1 MKRKN
6 MYFTALLFLL
16 SLVFLPAF
24 SYAAEYRITEQELN
38 QLESNLTQLQ
48 QLNEKSQKELSL
60 LKTELKISKTE
71 LSKVKQQ
78 SIMLQSELTVL
89 KKTSQMQTDLLQG
102 ANASLKTYASEEKKK
117 MQAIKNQ
124 RNVAYGVGAVLLYAL
139 VRK

>member
-1 MKRKN
+1 M
-6 MYFTALLFLL
+6 
-16 SLVFLPAF
+16 
-24 SYAAEYRITEQELN
+24 
-38 QLESNLTQLQ
+38 
-48 QLNEKSQKELSL
+48 
-60 LKTELKISKTE
+60 
-71 LSKVKQQ
+71 
-78 SIMLQSELTVL
+78 

>member
-1 MKRKN
+1 M
-6 MYFTALLFLL
+6 
-16 SLVFLPAF
+16 
-24 SYAAEYRITEQELN
+24 N

-102 ANASLKTYASEEKKK
+102 ANASLKMYVEGEKKRLT
-117 MQAIKNQ
+117 AIKKQ
-124 RNVAYGVGAVLLYAL
+124 RNIAYGVGSVLLYAL